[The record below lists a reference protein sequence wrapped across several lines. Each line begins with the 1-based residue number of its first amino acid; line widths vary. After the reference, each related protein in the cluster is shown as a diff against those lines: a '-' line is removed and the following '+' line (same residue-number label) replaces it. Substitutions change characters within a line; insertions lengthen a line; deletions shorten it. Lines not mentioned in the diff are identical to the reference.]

1 MWTFLF
7 GVSFWIDLPQRTIYL
22 EGMCWRLTMWCVRP
36 YAVGK
41 RIGIIYFFSVI
52 TTVDCGSW
60 FRIGLILLRCYL
72 EIYILMLI
80 SFVFLEGFQRNLW
93 LLFLL
98 FGYPFYLLSGKIAT
112 GEFSKIIS
120 IILKLFWKGLNPKRI
135 GGWKQTTFCSL
146 LITSF
151 WDKIHYVVYRLSCTV
166 M

>member
-1 MWTFLF
+1 
-7 GVSFWIDLPQRTIYL
+7 
-22 EGMCWRLTMWCVRP
+22 MWCVRP

-41 RIGIIYFFSVI
+41 RIGIICFFSVI
-52 TTVDCGSW
+52 TTVNYGSW

-80 SFVFLEGFQRNLW
+80 SFVLLEGFQRNLW

-98 FGYPFYLLSGKIAT
+98 FGYPFYLLSGKTAT
-112 GEFSKIIS
+112 GEFFKIIS
-120 IILKLFWKGLNPKRI
+120 INLKLFLKGLNSKRI

-151 WDKIHYVVYRLSCTV
+151 RDKIHYVVYMQSCNVLSVFFSSFWLFLTYLVC